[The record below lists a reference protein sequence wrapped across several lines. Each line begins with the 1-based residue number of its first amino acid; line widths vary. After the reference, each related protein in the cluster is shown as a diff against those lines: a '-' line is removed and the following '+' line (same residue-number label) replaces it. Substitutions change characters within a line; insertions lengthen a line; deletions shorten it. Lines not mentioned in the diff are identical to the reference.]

1 MFETNQSQPAPSPST
16 GIRPMHMFYAI
27 AISSM
32 LTAGVLNGDKAV
44 AFIMKAPTA
53 EEIMATLSPDE
64 AKVRQTYA
72 DLVKHGKHEDAK
84 VYAKGVAVTR
94 AESKQAP
101 ISFAMTAVEAMHE
114 EPAPQPAKA
123 EKPESGNVQS
133 PPLN

>member
-1 MFETNQSQPAPSPST
+1 MFETNQPQPTQNATSKGVSPT
-16 GIRPMHMFYAI
+16 AFVLAI
-27 AISSM
+27 IVILAVGG
-32 LTAGVLNGDKAV
+32 GVAYSYMPKP
-44 AFIMKAPTA
+44 PTA

-72 DLVKHGKHEDAK
+72 ELVKQGKHEDAK

-94 AESKQAP
+94 AESKQSP